1 MTLPVKLPMKL
12 RVGVI
17 LALVLCLP
25 AAGWAAFT
33 LSHRLV
39 ADDNRP
45 PELRQFIP
53 TDPPR
58 PAPEIAFVDGAGTR
72 LTLADFR
79 GRLVLGNLWATWC
92 GPSIREVRSLDR
104 LQAALPGKD
113 LALVLISQDRGGDKV
128 VAPFFGKLGL
138 ANIST
143 Y

>member
-17 LALVLCLP
+17 LALILCLP

-33 LSHRLV
+33 LSHRLI

-58 PAPEIAFVDGAGTR
+58 PAPEIAFVDSAGRR
-72 LTLADFR
+72 LTLADFP
-79 GRLVLGNLWATWC
+79 GRPVPVNLWAPWRDPC
-92 GPSIREVRSLDR
+92 IPAIPR
-104 LQAALPGKD
+104 P
-113 LALVLISQDRGGDKV
+113 
-128 VAPFFGKLGL
+128 APL
-138 ANIST
+138 
-143 Y
+143 